1 MMQILT
7 FGPIV
12 NTTSHDIVL
21 NFRMQILSLLLVIA
35 SSGYT
40 FLITSNV
47 SKMTRLK
54 NLSQFS
60 NNLIYMKMFL
70 LKMQG
75 LISEYQV

>member
-1 MMQILT
+1 MQILT
-7 FGPIV
+7 FGHIV
-12 NTTSHDIVL
+12 NTTSRDIVL
-21 NFRMQILSLLLVIA
+21 NFRMQILSLLLVTA
-35 SSGYT
+35 SSGHT
-40 FLITSNV
+40 FLITSSV

-75 LISEYQV
+75 LISEYQM